1 MGECL
6 IIRSGGGTDTSN
18 ANATASKVL
27 TGYSCYV
34 NDVKISGS
42 MTNRGAATSTLNPGG
57 SYTIQAGYH
66 NGSGKISV
74 NSLSSQTSAT
84 ANAGRILSGR
94 TAWVGGS
101 KLTGTMTN
109 RGAVSQALGANGS
122 YTIPAGWHNGSG
134 KVTQNL
140 TKQAAVNVTPG
151 TTNKTACAANRWTT
165 GNIVIVGS
173 SSLTA
178 GNIKN
183 GVWIFGVKGT
193 FRGWVDADYVLINN
207 GSVMSGVAYSHC
219 SWCSTNPED
228 YAQINP
234 TPYIDSS
241 KNNWLYINPSWG
253 RCSAIYLPNC
263 SGRTPKSNELTIELW
278 VEKSRATSRGQ
289 PIAVFWSNNSSHN
302 GWHWVGGLGTSSY
315 DYTEL
320 SAWGTGNAC
329 NFDEV
334 GREFSKTITIGP
346 TAQYT
351 GTWCGWI
358 YITASSASEA
368 PDLWIKKMWINWN

>member
-1 MGECL
+1 M
-6 IIRSGGGTDTSN
+6 
-18 ANATASKVL
+18 
-27 TGYSCYV
+27 
-34 NDVKISGS
+34 
-42 MTNRGAATSTLNPGG
+42 
-57 SYTIQAGYH
+57 
-66 NGSGKISV
+66 
-74 NSLSSQTSAT
+74 
-84 ANAGRILSGR
+84 
-94 TAWVGGS
+94 
-101 KLTGTMTN
+101 
-109 RGAVSQALGANGS
+109 
-122 YTIPAGWHNGSG
+122 
-134 KVTQNL
+134 
-140 TKQAAVNVTPG
+140 
-151 TTNKTACAANRWTT
+151 
-165 GNIVIVGS
+165 
-173 SSLTA
+173 
-178 GNIKN
+178 
-183 GVWIFGVKGT
+183 KGT

-278 VEKSRATSRGQ
+278 VEKSRATVRGQ
-289 PIAVFWSNNSSHN
+289 PISVFWSNNSSHN

-346 TAQYT
+346 TSRYT

-358 YITASSASEA
+358 YITAATGSDA